1 MVFGGNNKDAF
12 VSRLILMRRQAVNV
26 PTFEELKRDL
36 QIPEIETE
44 YDRMGRIK
52 LTGNRPVND
61 VIAELMIKERC
72 NDGKS

>member
-1 MVFGGNNKDAF
+1 M
-12 VSRLILMRRQAVNV
+12 NV

-36 QIPEIETE
+36 QILEIKRE

-52 LTGNRPVND
+52 LTGNRP
-61 VIAELMIKERC
+61 ASIKVTKEMLEGT